1 MQRAC
6 LLGTS
11 LLLLLL
17 APLAQA
23 ADKEGQERAARKA
36 CLSGDYTKGVEIL
49 SDLFLDTKNPTYIFN
64 QARCYEQNNHC
75 SEAVGR
81 FREYLRKASG
91 LKISERTEVEKHI
104 EECEAVLASKQI
116 PVAPVAAAVV
126 PPPAA
131 PEPPPPAPAPATASA
146 PAPVTIAPPS
156 PASEQV
162 TAAPAS
168 KSYGLVIAGVC
179 AGVAGLA
186 SIGVGLYYYDRAK
199 YYSNKA
205 SQPGAS
211 PSVDD
216 DGRHAENM
224 QWIFFGL
231 GGATLATG
239 ALLAILGWPSS
250 EPSTPSAS
258 VSPMLGPGLA
268 GIAASGSF

>member
-6 LLGTS
+6 IFGTS

-17 APLAQA
+17 APSAQA
-23 ADKEGQERAARKA
+23 ADKESQERAARKA
-36 CLSGDYTKGVEIL
+36 CLSGDYAKGVEIL

-81 FREYLRKASG
+81 FREYLRKAPG
-91 LKISERTEVEKHI
+91 MKFSERTEVEKHI
-104 EECEAVLASKQI
+104 EECEAVLASKQS
-116 PVAPVAAAVV
+116 PVAPAPASVT
-126 PPPAA
+126 PPPAT
-131 PEPPPPAPAPATASA
+131 PEPPAPAPPVAATAVTPVDVSA
-146 PAPVTIAPPS
+146 PP

-162 TAAPAS
+162 TATPAS

-186 SIGVGLYYYDRAK
+186 GIGVGFYYFDRAK

-239 ALLAILGWPSS
+239 AVLAILGWPSS
-250 EPSTPSAS
+250 EPSTPSTSFA
-258 VSPMLGPGLA
+258 PMLGPGLA
-268 GIAASGSF
+268 GLAARGSF